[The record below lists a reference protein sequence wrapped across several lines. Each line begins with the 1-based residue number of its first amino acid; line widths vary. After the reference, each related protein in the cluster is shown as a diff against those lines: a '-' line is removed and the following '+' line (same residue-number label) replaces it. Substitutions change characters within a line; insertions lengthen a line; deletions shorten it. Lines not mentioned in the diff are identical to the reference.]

1 MSDFYL
7 PAKFENILPKKHQNS
22 GFVNQI
28 KTSIRDCSYDISR
41 VSDISS
47 HIKATGGWDS
57 FIHKKGEN
65 IRKLA
70 DNLVVMSSVQ
80 QRTLNMVVLLM
91 GATSRMK
98 SDYNIIMESIEELSK
113 SHSGSVDV
121 LEYLVKIK
129 NTVSEIKRKE
139 ELLNSLI
146 TYSNDLRKSI
156 EELNNHFNKKI
167 ESILKSSEELAQ
179 GLNATKLSIE
189 KKQKDDQKI
198 FDDLHKELNQKYESV
213 LKLITD
219 SENTLQSKLESN
231 SESQSNNILELKENL
246 NNHVADLVNSQIKA
260 NNNELYSKIKKN
272 TFVIT
277 GLMIALALA
286 VLAII
291 VLK

>member
-1 MSDFYL
+1 MIFHAYL
-7 PAKFENILPKKHQNS
+7 TYHHILKLQAV
-22 GFVNQI
+22 GTV
-28 KTSIRDCSYDISR
+28 
-41 VSDISS
+41 
-47 HIKATGGWDS
+47 S
-57 FIHKKGEN
+57 FIKKGEN

-91 GATSRMK
+91 GAASRMK

-121 LEYLVKIK
+121 LEYLVKMK